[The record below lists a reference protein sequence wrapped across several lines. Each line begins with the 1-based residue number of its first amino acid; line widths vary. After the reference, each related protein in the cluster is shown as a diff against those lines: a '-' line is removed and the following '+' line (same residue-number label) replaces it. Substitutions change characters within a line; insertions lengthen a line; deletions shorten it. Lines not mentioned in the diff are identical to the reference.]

1 MTYAAAG
8 RAASRSSSVHPRRLL
23 PLGLALAALSACAH
37 APRLAAPPIAVG
49 AQPRFDALRFFS
61 GRSEGTGRLSK
72 AFSRTVPT
80 WVESE
85 GQVVAGVLRLRQVV
99 HEGGKPVR
107 SREWAIREDRPGHYS
122 GTLTDAA
129 GAVTGESVGN
139 RLHLAFRLK
148 KSALPVEQWL
158 TLSPDGKRAYNVLK
172 VRKLG
177 LTVAVLSE
185 DIRRLD

>member
-1 MTYAAAG
+1 M
-8 RAASRSSSVHPRRLL
+8 HPHRLL
-23 PLGLALAALSACAH
+23 PLCLALAALSACVH
-37 APRLAAPPIAVG
+37 APRLAARPIAAA
-49 AQPRFDALRFFS
+49 AQPRFDARRFFS

-72 AFSRTVPT
+72 VFSRPVPT
-80 WVESE
+80 RVESE
-85 GQVVAGVLRLRQVV
+85 GRVVAGVLHLRQVV
-99 HEGGKPVR
+99 HEGDKPAR
-107 SREWAIREDRPGHYS
+107 TREWAIREDRPGHYS

-148 KSALPVEQWL
+148 KGGLPVEQWL

-172 VRKLG
+172 VRKFG

-185 DIRRLD
+185 DIRRAD